1 MSVSRETLIS
11 TYFGERQK
19 EVARYA
25 EILATWG
32 IERGLVGPKEGDRI
46 WDRHIANC
54 IPVTTLLTNPSE
66 GASLLDI
73 GSGAGLPGIVIAL
86 ARPDLK
92 VTLLEPLQRRIDFL
106 EEVVA
111 ELGIE
116 ITIKRGRA
124 ESFKGG
130 FNFVT
135 ARAVAPLPKLA
146 TVSWHLVMGGGS
158 LLAMK
163 GESAAAELEAARVE
177 APKIFKKVAKAELH
191 EIQLGELPLARVI
204 ELKKAG

>member
-32 IERGLVGPKEGDRI
+32 IDRGLVGPKEGDRI

-116 ITIKRGRA
+116 ITVKRGRA

-163 GESAAAELEAARVE
+163 GESAAAELEAAKVE

>member
-1 MSVSRETLIS
+1 VSVSRETLVT

-19 EVARYA
+19 EVLRYA

-54 IPVTTLLTNPSE
+54 IPITILLSK
-66 GASLLDI
+66 GASLIDI

-106 EEVVA
+106 EEVVG
-111 ELGIE
+111 ELGIDVSV
-116 ITIKRGRA
+116 KRGRA
-124 ESFKGG
+124 ETFKGG
-130 FNFVT
+130 FNYVT

-163 GESAAAELEAARVE
+163 GDGAAAELEAARVE
-177 APKIFKKVAKAELH
+177 APKIFKKVATAEIH
-191 EIQLGELPLARVI
+191 EINLGELPLARVI

>member
-1 MSVSRETLIS
+1 VSVSRETLTS
-11 TYFGERQK
+11 TYFGERQE
-19 EVARYA
+19 EVFRYA

-54 IPVTTLLTNPSE
+54 IPITTLLKE
-66 GASLLDI
+66 GSSLLDI

-86 ARPDLK
+86 ARPDLR

-106 EEVVA
+106 EEVVG

-116 ITIKRGRA
+116 VSVKRGRA

-130 FNFVT
+130 FNYVT

-163 GESAAAELEAARVE
+163 GDGAAAELEAAKIE
-177 APKIFKKVAKAELH
+177 APKVFKKVATSEIH
-191 EIQLGELPLARVI
+191 EINLGELPLARVI

>member
-1 MSVSRETLIS
+1 
-11 TYFGERQK
+11 
-19 EVARYA
+19 
-25 EILATWG
+25 
-32 IERGLVGPKEGDRI
+32 
-46 WDRHIANC
+46 
-54 IPVTTLLTNPSE
+54 
-66 GASLLDI
+66 
-73 GSGAGLPGIVIAL
+73 VIAL

-106 EEVVA
+106 EEVVS

-146 TVSWHLVMGGGS
+146 SVSWHLVMGGGS

-163 GESAAAELEAARVE
+163 GESAAAELEAARAE

>member
-11 TYFGERQK
+11 TYFGERQE
-19 EVARYA
+19 EVARFA

-54 IPVTTLLTNPSE
+54 IPITTLLSE
-66 GASLLDI
+66 GSSLLDI

-86 ARPDLK
+86 ARPDVK
-92 VTLLEPLQRRIDFL
+92 ITLLEPLQRRIDFL
-106 EEVVA
+106 EEVVG

-116 ITIKRGRA
+116 VTVKRGRA

-130 FNFVT
+130 FNYVT

-163 GESAAAELEAARVE
+163 GEGAATDLEAAKIE
-177 APKIFKKVAKAELH
+177 APKIFKKVAKSEIH
-191 EIQLGELPLARVI
+191 EITLGELPVARVI

>member
-19 EVARYA
+19 EVAKYA

-32 IERGLVGPKEGDRI
+32 IDRGLVGPKEGDRI

-116 ITIKRGRA
+116 ITVKRGRA

-163 GESAAAELEAARVE
+163 GESAAAELEAAKVE

>member
-32 IERGLVGPKEGDRI
+32 IDRGLVGPKEGDRI

-54 IPVTTLLTNPSE
+54 IPVTALLTNPSE
-66 GASLLDI
+66 GASILDI

-116 ITIKRGRA
+116 ITVKRGRA

-163 GESAAAELEAARVE
+163 GESAAAELEAAKVE

>member
-1 MSVSRETLIS
+1 VSVSRETLIS

-116 ITIKRGRA
+116 IAVKRGRA

>member
-1 MSVSRETLIS
+1 VSVSRETLIS

>member
-32 IERGLVGPKEGDRI
+32 INRGLVGPKEGDRI

-116 ITIKRGRA
+116 ITVKRGRA

>member
-1 MSVSRETLIS
+1 MNVSRETLIS
-11 TYFGERQK
+11 TYFGGRQE
-19 EVARYA
+19 EVARFA

-54 IPVTTLLTNPSE
+54 IPITTLLSE
-66 GASLLDI
+66 GSSLLDI

-86 ARPDLK
+86 ARPDVK
-92 VTLLEPLQRRIDFL
+92 ITLLEPLQRRIDFL
-106 EEVVA
+106 EEVVG

-116 ITIKRGRA
+116 VTVKRGRA

-130 FNFVT
+130 FNYVT

-163 GESAAAELEAARVE
+163 GEGAVAELEAAKLE
-177 APKIFKKVAKAELH
+177 APKIFKKLAKSEIH
-191 EIQLGELPLARVI
+191 EITLGELPVARVI